1 MERKDTGL
9 TFALKYIRKDEGQFL
24 EDDAGS
30 RNNDL
35 HQFQLSDRRAF
46 EISFESG
53 ECWNI
58 STILSSATCDTV
70 FRISSTC
77 MIPSRLLRRV
87 ELTA

>member
-9 TFALKYIRKDEGQFL
+9 TFALKYIRKDEGRFF
-24 EDDAGS
+24 EDNAA
-30 RNNDL
+30 RRHNDL
-35 HQFQLSDRRAF
+35 HQFQWSDRRAF

-58 STILSSATCDTV
+58 WTILFSATCDIV

-77 MIPSRLLRRV
+77 MIP
-87 ELTA
+87 T